1 MGNRIGPYETKEVL
15 GKGGMGTVYRAI
27 DPTVNREVALKV
39 INPEL
44 SQNTLLMKR
53 FKNEAIAMARL
64 CHPNIVVLY
73 NFFSEADLNYIV
85 MEYVRGKSLSQ
96 MIRDGGALS
105 WERAFPIFRQILNA
119 IDHAHS
125 QGIIHR
131 DIKPSNF
138 LLQHDGIVKV
148 TDFGVAKVFGGEEL
162 TRAGSTLGTSHYMSP
177 EQILGQSIG
186 ISSDIYSLGITL
198 FEMMTGRVPFSG
210 NSDFEIQ
217 RGHLEILPP
226 SPRQFNPNVPKEVEA
241 AILKSL
247 EKRPEKRFSSAHH
260 FLQSLS
266 ETMPHLRKGFTPH
279 SVKPRGG
286 VLKYLPNT
294 LDKVRGLLQRKPR
307 VLTRGA
313 GFTEKGPIF
322 SLPEWLTLKGKWP
335 LRFSGW
341 KNMFPFAPLDSWVA
355 RYQRLPAEA
364 KWMILLAGTLLIIL
378 FLVILFSISTRSL
391 V

>member
-1 MGNRIGPYETKEVL
+1 MENRIGPYEIKEIL
-15 GKGGMGTVYRAI
+15 GKGGMGTVYRAV

-73 NFFSEADLNYIV
+73 NFFSEANLNYIV

-96 MIRDGGALS
+96 MIRDGGDLS
-105 WERAFPIFRQILNA
+105 WERVLPIFRQILNA

-138 LLQHDGIVKV
+138 LLQHDGTVKV

-177 EQILGQSIG
+177 EQILGQPIG
-186 ISSDIYSLGITL
+186 TSSDIYSLGITL

-217 RGHLEILPP
+217 RGHLEVLPP
-226 SPRQFNPNVPKEVEA
+226 SPRQFNPNVPKEVES

-247 EKRPEKRFSSAHH
+247 EKKPEKRFSSARH
-260 FLQSLS
+260 FLQALP
-266 ETMPHLRKGFTPH
+266 ETMPHLQKE
-279 SVKPRGG
+279 
-286 VLKYLPNT
+286 
-294 LDKVRGLLQRKPR
+294 
-307 VLTRGA
+307 
-313 GFTEKGPIF
+313 FTEKGPIF

-335 LRFSGW
+335 LRPSTW
-341 KNMFPFAPLDSWVA
+341 KNVVSFAPFDSWVA
-355 RYQRLPAEA
+355 RYKSLPAEA
-364 KWMILLAGTLLIIL
+364 KWLILLVGTLLTVL
-378 FLVILFSISTRSL
+378 FLVILFSISTRSP